1 MLRPQAR
8 SGANRPTGRHFCGG
22 ERVQLA
28 AIAASGT
35 KRNLSIWGPRRTC
48 AVGRGEMN
56 GAGAACGY
64 CRKRNEAEF
73 INMGPPPHLC
83 GGERRN
89 EWSGCSLRLLPQAE
103 RSGIYFDEIQDS
115 SLGSARNRFRR
126 SMSSGRILPSPAAT
140 SHTASKLDRLKLV
153 TSAAA
158 RRSRP
163 FCKP

>member
-1 MLRPQAR
+1 M
-8 SGANRPTGRHFCGG
+8 

-48 AVGRGEMN
+48 AVGRGPASYRRVCRGPFLWAEVGEMN

-115 SLGSARNRFRR
+115 SPGSARNRFRR